1 MLYTRIYL
9 WPTVELTD
17 VAESKQQW
25 TGQKNM
31 DVKGSGQDI

>member
-1 MLYTRIYL
+1 MYIGIFPWL
-9 WPTVELTD
+9 TVELTD